1 MLIMALLFKYSWSFA
16 IEIDN
21 FVLIYISVVKRNL
34 LLSSEQSS
42 LVYFLGD
49 FTYILN

>member
-1 MLIMALLFKYSWSFA
+1 MLIMVLLFKYSWSFS

-21 FVLIYISVVKRNL
+21 FVLIHITVVKKNL

-42 LVYFLGD
+42 LVDFLEG
-49 FTYILN
+49 FTYIVN